1 MLHPEPY
8 ALLVDVDDRIPIL
21 FGGFLYSA
29 AGNNACVVDQ
39 DIETT
44 EFALASLD
52 CGAPVGGSSDVEVK
66 RDDRSRAAAGVD
78 VGGGLAALVV
88 EHVSDHD
95 LGALAN
101 EKAGFSS
108 ALSSR
113 AARDQSNFAFEPIH
127 RICLVD
133 SLFNQIKSYPRS
145 IESKLLPRFSIAC
158 VRVNR
163 CRSRPGSGR
172 CVRRAQVRPCER
184 ASVYAKI

>member
-44 EFALASLD
+44 EFALASLH

-66 RDDRSRAAAGVD
+66 RDDRFRAAPAVD

-95 LGALAN
+95 LGAFAN

-113 AARDQSNFAFEPIH
+113 AARNQSNFAFEPIH

-133 SLFNQIKSYPRS
+133 SLFNQIKKSYPRS

-158 VRVNR
+158 VRMSR
-163 CRSRPGSGR
+163 CRSRPGFGR
-172 CVRRAQVRPCER
+172 RVRRAQVR
-184 ASVYAKI
+184 SY